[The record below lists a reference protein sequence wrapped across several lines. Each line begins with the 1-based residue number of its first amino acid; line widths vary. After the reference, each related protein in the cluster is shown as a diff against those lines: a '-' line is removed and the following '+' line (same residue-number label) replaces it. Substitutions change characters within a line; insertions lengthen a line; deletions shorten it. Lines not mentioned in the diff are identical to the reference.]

1 MTTNLTRLW
10 WPLILGVATFLVV
23 PDPCVRAQEILP
35 DSLSAGM
42 DSVRSDLSE
51 KEFEEELAKELYG
64 KADTTIDQEAA
75 PTQLQG
81 SPSSLGGI
89 LNPRISAIGVFM
101 GSLTEKGAASNVYD
115 AGLSE
120 AELAFQAYVDPYSK
134 ADFFV
139 AFHRENQDPFFGPEI
154 EAGSESGYHPE
165 LEEAYLTLL
174 TLPYGLQVKA
184 GQFRLAFGRI
194 NTFHL
199 HALNYVDYPR
209 MYVNFLG
216 GEGLA
221 DRGVGVSWL
230 IPNPFD
236 FYQELNLGLTSGRV
250 ESPSFG
256 GGTNSVMFS
265 AHLKNFFD
273 LSDNSTLEVG
283 FSALHASNDPQ
294 NHKTLVGAVDVTYKW
309 KPLEKNLYESFEWT
323 TEALLSNRNSPVKSV
338 TSAGWYSFLRYQLSR
353 RWFVA
358 ARYDYSEFPDDDAR
372 NEQAYS
378 LIANFFATEF
388 QKLEV
393 QLQHGVPSGWKEFNR
408 VLLRVVFVIG
418 AHGAHNY

>member
-1 MTTNLTRLW
+1 MTINKRRGKLSLV
-10 WPLILGVATFLVV
+10 LGFTVLLVV
-23 PDPCVRAQEILP
+23 PYFCGRAQEVQP
-35 DSLSAGM
+35 DSISRGA
-42 DSVRSDLSE
+42 DTVRSNLSE
-51 KEFEEELAKELYG
+51 KKLEEELARELYG
-64 KADTTIDQEAA
+64 SDTTGNTESIPVQ
-75 PTQLQG
+75 PQG
-81 SPSSLGGI
+81 SPASLGSI
-89 LNPRISAIGVFM
+89 LNPRISAIGAFI
-101 GSLTEKGAASNVYD
+101 GSVTEKDAASSVYD

-134 ADFFV
+134 ADFFI
-139 AFHRENQDPFFGPEI
+139 AFHRERQDPFFGPEF
-154 EAGSESGYHPE
+154 EDGAESGYHPE

-174 TLPYGLQVKA
+174 TLPFGLQVKA

-221 DRGVGVSWL
+221 DRGIGVSWL
-230 IPNPFD
+230 IPNPLD
-236 FYQELNLGLTSGRV
+236 FYQELSLGVTSGQV
-250 ESPSFG
+250 ESSSFG
-256 GGTNSVMFS
+256 GGTNSVLLS

-283 FSALHASNDPQ
+283 LSTLHGSNDPQ
-294 NHKTLVGAVDVTYKW
+294 NHKTLIGAADITYKW
-309 KPLEKNLYESFEWT
+309 KPLGKNLYRSFEWT
-323 TEALLSNRNSPVKSV
+323 AEVLVSSRNSPMKSV
-338 TSAGWYSFLRYQLSR
+338 TSSGWYSFLRYQLSR

-358 ARYDYSEFPDDDAR
+358 ARYDYSEFPYDDAR
-372 NEQAYS
+372 NEKAYS

-393 QLQHGVPSGWKEFNR
+393 QVQHGVPSGWKEFNR

>member
-1 MTTNLTRLW
+1 MTINLTRLR
-10 WPLILGVATFLVV
+10 WPLILGLATFLVV
-23 PDPCVRAQEILP
+23 PDSCVRAQEIQP
-35 DSLSAGM
+35 DSLSHGA
-42 DSVRSDLSE
+42 DSVLFE
-51 KEFEEELAKELYG
+51 KKLEEELAKELYG
-64 KADTTIDQEAA
+64 GSDTTRSQEAI
-75 PTQLQG
+75 PTQPQG
-81 SPSSLGGI
+81 SPSTLGGI

-101 GSLTEKGAASNVYD
+101 GSVTEKGAASNVYD

-139 AFHRENQDPFFGPEI
+139 AFHRERQDPFFGPEI
-154 EAGSESGYHPE
+154 EDGSESGYHPE

-209 MYVNFLG
+209 MYVNYLG

-221 DRGVGVSWL
+221 DRGIGVSWL
-230 IPNPFD
+230 VPNPLD
-236 FYQELNLGLTSGRV
+236 FYQELSLGVTSGRV

-256 GGTNSVMFS
+256 VGTNSVMFS
-265 AHLKNFFD
+265 VHLKNFFD

-283 FSALHASNDPQ
+283 FSALHGSNDPH
-294 NHKTLVGAVDVTYKW
+294 NHKTLIGAADITYKW
-309 KPLEKNLYESFEWT
+309 KPLEENLYKSFEWT
-323 TEALLSNRNSPVKSV
+323 TEILVSRRNSFVESV
-338 TSAGWYSFLRYQLSR
+338 TSAAWYSFMRYQLSR

-358 ARYDYSEFPDDDAR
+358 ARYDYSEFPYDDTR

-393 QLQHGVPSGWKEFNR
+393 QVQHGVPSGRREFNR